1 MKLTP
6 WRPKNKVSNIDDF
19 FGLDHPFFGLTLFPE
34 LRQFTEEGKDWL
46 PAIDV
51 TEEKDHFAIKADLP
65 GLNKEDIELSA
76 EGTVL
81 TIKGERKHEKED
93 KEKNYHRIERAYGQ
107 FVRRLDLGEAIDIS
121 KVKAAY
127 KDGVLNITIAKNP
140 GATVK
145 RIDITS

>member
-6 WRPKNKVSNIDDF
+6 WRPKNKVSNVDDF
-19 FGLDHPFFGLTLFPE
+19 FGIDHPFFGLTLFPE
-34 LRQFTEEGKDWL
+34 LRQFAEEGREWL

-51 TEEKDHFAIKADLP
+51 SEKKDHFAIKADLP
-65 GLNKEDIELSA
+65 GLSKDDIELSA

-93 KEKNYHRIERAYGQ
+93 QDKNYHRIERAYGQ
-107 FVRRLDLGEAIDIS
+107 FVRRLDLGEPIDIK

-127 KDGVLNITIAKNP
+127 KDGVLDITVEKSASS
-140 GATVK
+140 TVQ